1 MCDRGRV
8 HMHASALGSQKRAQG
23 ALKLELQAFVSCMML
38 VLGVKMGG
46 DDEDRYMSSPGAIL

>member
-38 VLGVKMGG
+38 VLGVKMG
-46 DDEDRYMSSPGAIL
+46 SSGK